1 MSYELEFKKT
11 AVKEWR
17 KLGATIQMQFKNKLA
32 NILEQPCIP
41 GSQLSGTTN
50 LYKIKLRSAGYRLVY
65 EVNDDVVTVTVIA
78 IGKREG
84 AKVYKNAIAR
94 KSQDNLK

>member
-1 MSYELEFKKT
+1 MSYELEFKKS
-11 AVKEWR
+11 ALKEWR
-17 KLGATIQMQFKNKLA
+17 KLGATIKTQFRNKLA
-32 NILEQPCIP
+32 IVLEQPRIP
-41 GSQLSGTTN
+41 GSQLSGATN

-84 AKVYKNAIAR
+84 AKVYKNAMAR
-94 KSQDNLK
+94 KS